1 MKNHIKGFSQ
11 FINEK
16 TDWFEHSGDP
26 NFQYT
31 PKGGWRHPDSGAG
44 EPGEEIEHD
53 EFMQRYGEEMPQSGR
68 DYFGK
73 FDKGRVKVWKEKEP
87 AAQSKI
93 ASMSTSELMKL
104 ATHIKN
110 SLDRSSSEKIAN
122 KFMRALDD
130 VEAELGKRGSDED
143 WGSESG
149 Y

>member
-73 FDKGRVKVWKEKEP
+73 FGKGRVKVWKEKEP
-87 AAQSKI
+87 TVQSKI
-93 ASMSTSELMKL
+93 ASLSTPALIELANVIKKGL
-104 ATHIKN
+104 A
-110 SLDRSSSEKIAN
+110 RSSSEQMAN
-122 KFMRALDD
+122 RISRALDD
-130 VEAELGKRGSDED
+130 VETELGKRRDNDD